1 MNDGISAEG
10 QGCGNKILR
19 SGCAVFLAVAALLQA
34 ACASMSPRPPL
45 PISEVVALS
54 KAGTAPDE
62 VIARMRRT
70 VYAPRGSDFGKLADL
85 GVQPPVLDFIQVRFV
100 NDVELLTRTYVQGDS
115 RGGCSDCFPQPLDL
129 ANLAV
134 GGSGMSPD
142 RPTGRRTGGGRP
154 PGVPT
159 WVPASAGIA
168 FRNAPG
174 LTVEEIARRA
184 QAGVPVEELV
194 AQIHTSR
201 LDGLIAQGVIQTGQL
216 NLGTRSSVG
225 LSGSRLAALRRQ
237 GVPDPVLDAIQEQ
250 YLAQFIEFQRQRFR
264 GGMRV

>member
-1 MNDGISAEG
+1 
-10 QGCGNKILR
+10 
-19 SGCAVFLAVAALLQA
+19 
-34 ACASMSPRPPL
+34 
-45 PISEVVALS
+45 
-54 KAGTAPDE
+54 
-62 VIARMRRT
+62 
-70 VYAPRGSDFGKLADL
+70 
-85 GVQPPVLDFIQVRFV
+85 
-100 NDVELLTRTYVQGDS
+100 
-115 RGGCSDCFPQPLDL
+115 
-129 ANLAV
+129 
-134 GGSGMSPD
+134 MSPD
-142 RPTGRRTGGGRP
+142 RSTGRRTGGGRP

-201 LDGLIAQGVIQTGQL
+201 LDGLIAQGVIQTGQF

-225 LSGSRLAALRRQ
+225 LSGSRLAALRQQ

-264 GGMRV
+264 AGMRV